1 MSGSI
6 GPGADVS
13 PPARET
19 MVQKTIETLPVNE
32 IDAHEFDVGD
42 DAGRLVLDFKRQRV
56 EVDAGKSERL
66 RDAGAL
72 QDLKSSRLAV
82 ILGGGAGLGA
92 FEAGVI
98 DSLARQG
105 LRPDLIVGTSVGA
118 LNAAFWAFHE
128 GPDVGE
134 RLLQAW
140 LATERRNLISEQPW
154 RWLRRL
160 LTHQDHLLG
169 HSGEMSL
176 ISRQIGPEALIEEAG
191 IPLVVVTTELSS
203 GARVALREG
212 NVRSALLAAIAIPGL
227 FAPVRLGGRLLV
239 DGSLVANCD
248 LETAVEAGMQ
258 EAIVVDPFGTDIV
271 EDGADVMAIIEHAV
285 MVSLRHQT
293 DLAIRALAGRM
304 RITLLR
310 PTLSWSA
317 RPFDFS
323 HTLELFQM
331 GQHAGRQH
339 LSERFAPRL
348 EDRSTPEV
356 RPLNPSAIGT
366 AAAGQR

>member
-1 MSGSI
+1 MNQVRLGRSELR
-6 GPGADVS
+6 VS
-13 PPARET
+13 RIAFGER
-19 MVQKTIETLPVNE
+19 
-32 IDAHEFDVGD
+32 A
-42 DAGRLVLDFKRQRV
+42 
-56 EVDAGKSERL
+56 EVDPSKSKPL
-66 RDAGAL
+66 HLVGPI
-72 QDLKSSRLAV
+72 QDLESSRLAV

-92 FEAGVI
+92 FEVGVI

-134 RLLQAW
+134 RLLRVW
-140 LATERRNLISEQPW
+140 LATERHSLISEQPW

-176 ISRQIGPEALIEEAG
+176 ISRHIGPEALIEEAG
-191 IPLVVVTTELSS
+191 IPLVVVTTELRS
-203 GARVALREG
+203 GTRVALREG

-227 FAPVRLGGRLLV
+227 FAPVPLGGRLLV
-239 DGSLVANCD
+239 DGCLVANCD

-258 EAIVVDPFGTDIV
+258 EAIVVDPFGTDII
-271 EDGADVMAIIEHAV
+271 EEGADVMAIMEHAV

-304 RITLLR
+304 RIALLR
-310 PTLSWSA
+310 PTLRWTA

-323 HTLELFQM
+323 HTMELFEM
-331 GQHAGRQH
+331 GQDAGRKH
-339 LSERFAPRL
+339 LSEGFAPRF
-348 EDRSTPEV
+348 EDRSAPEV
-356 RPLNPSAIGT
+356 RALIPSALGT
-366 AAAGQR
+366 ATAGQH

>member
-1 MSGSI
+1 MI
-6 GPGADVS
+6 EALPANDIDPGVLD
-13 PPARET
+13 P
-19 MVQKTIETLPVNE
+19 
-32 IDAHEFDVGD
+32 GD
-42 DAGRLVLDFKRQRV
+42 DARRLELIPERA
-56 EVDAGKSERL
+56 EVDPGKSKR
-66 RDAGAL
+66 L
-72 QDLKSSRLAV
+72 QDTGLFQDSEPSRLAV
-82 ILGGGAGLGA
+82 ILGGGAALGA
-92 FEAGVI
+92 FEVGVI

-118 LNAAFWAFHE
+118 LNAAFWAFHQ

-134 RLLQAW
+134 RLLRAW
-140 LATERRNLISEQPW
+140 LATERRSLISEQPW

-176 ISRQIGPEALIEEAG
+176 ISRQISPEALIEEAG
-191 IPLVVVTTELSS
+191 IPLVVVTTELGS
-203 GARVALREG
+203 GARIALREG

-227 FAPVRLGGRLLV
+227 FAPVPFDGRRLV

-258 EAIVVDPFGTDIV
+258 EAIVVDPFGMDIV
-271 EDGADVMAIIEHAV
+271 EEGADVMAVIEHAV

-304 RITLLR
+304 RIALLR
-310 PTLSWSA
+310 PTLHWTA

-323 HTLELFQM
+323 HTLELFEM
-331 GQHAGRQH
+331 GQDAGR
-339 LSERFAPRL
+339 
-348 EDRSTPEV
+348 STKGAL
-356 RPLNPSAIGT
+356 RRINWTIK
-366 AAAGQR
+366 